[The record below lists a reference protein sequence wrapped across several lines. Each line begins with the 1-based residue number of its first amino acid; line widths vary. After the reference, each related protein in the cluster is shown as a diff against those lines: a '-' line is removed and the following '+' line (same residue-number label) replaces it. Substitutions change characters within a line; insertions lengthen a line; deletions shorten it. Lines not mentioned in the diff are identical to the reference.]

1 MDDREFYKYRQ
12 SVIAFLNIA
21 LNGELHTWALWEQ
34 IAKQLELLWDNIGDR
49 SGADLDFISLYSD
62 NLESI
67 RHKMQETYEDCG
79 FDKNDCGKRINS
91 AIGGL
96 VEKLNLSTATAT
108 QPEPFKMDK
117 NLQTDKA
124 IAMFKAFEEEGYLNT
139 NNGGRYEWVKT
150 KLELSVFVYEA
161 IRYLKIERNRRKW
174 AMFEELFDN
183 SNLQSYY
190 KNHYENAD
198 LSKANKDKCNAI
210 KGLFTRNNF

>member
-1 MDDREFYKYRQ
+1 MNDREFYKYRQ
-12 SVIAFLNIA
+12 SVIAFLKIA
-21 LNGELHTWALWEQ
+21 LDGKLHSWALWEQ

-117 NLQTDKA
+117 NLQTGNA
-124 IAMFKAFEEEGYLNT
+124 IAMFKAFEKEGYLNT
-139 NNGGRYEWVKT
+139 NDGGRYEWVKT

-161 IRYLKIERNRRKW
+161 IQHLKIGQNKRKW

-190 KNHYENAD
+190 KNHYENAV

-210 KGLFTRNNF
+210 KGLFIRNNF

>member
-1 MDDREFYKYRQ
+1 MNDREFYKYRQ
-12 SVIAFLNIA
+12 SVIAFLKIA

-117 NLQTDKA
+117 NLQTGNA

-139 NNGGRYEWVKT
+139 NDGGRYEWVKT

-161 IRYLKIERNRRKW
+161 IQHLKIGQNKRKW
-174 AMFEELFDN
+174 AMFEELFDKY
-183 SNLQSYY
+183 NLQSYY
-190 KNHYENAD
+190 KNHYENAV
-198 LSKANKDKCNAI
+198 LSKANEDKCNAI
-210 KGLFTRNNF
+210 KGLFIRNNF